1 MIIQR
6 SSGKKGQGPVL
17 ATVSKQEGNKT
28 ELRVHRSLVQ
38 GFFDACLKQSEI
50 TTNIIIIS
58 ITEKVGERM
67 HMKGNVLIL
76 EPALN
81 GGVSLSLIFTTRIAF
96 AMTITLHYIAIYYI
110 TLHCIYNYSK
120 LY

>member
-1 MIIQR
+1 MNNIFIMIIQR
-6 SSGKKGQGPVL
+6 SSGKKGQGPVM

-38 GFFDACLKQSEI
+38 GFFKCMLKAI
-50 TTNIIIIS
+50 TTNIFIIS
-58 ITEKVGERM
+58 ITEKVGQRM

-96 AMTITLHYIAIYYI
+96 AMTITLPYIAICYI
-110 TLHCIYNYSK
+110 TLHYIQ
-120 LY
+120 LR